1 MTQRAQELFLAYAH
15 FCGERGVEPL
25 IPIVK
30 KAVVDAMSDIQLT
43 AKLGADQILQILSDA
58 HMSESPAVGVPTG
71 SRAPLHE
78 SCLHV
83 LRLKSHLNAYRVT
96 GSSFEPH
103 LSEVCTLHSIHRGY
117 VPQRFCTYA

>member
-43 AKLGADQILQILSDA
+43 AKLGADQVLQVLSDA
-58 HMSESPAVGVPTG
+58 HMSES
-71 SRAPLHE
+71 LI
-78 SCLHV
+78 
-83 LRLKSHLNAYRVT
+83 Y
-96 GSSFEPH
+96 
-103 LSEVCTLHSIHRGY
+103 LSW
-117 VPQRFCTYA
+117 

>member
-30 KAVVDAMSDIQLT
+30 IAVMDAMSDIQLT

-58 HMSESPAVGVPTG
+58 HTSE
-71 SRAPLHE
+71 
-78 SCLHV
+78 
-83 LRLKSHLNAYRVT
+83 
-96 GSSFEPH
+96 
-103 LSEVCTLHSIHRGY
+103 
-117 VPQRFCTYA
+117 

>member
-30 KAVVDAMSDIQLT
+30 MAVVGAMTDIQLT

-58 HMSESPAVGVPTG
+58 HTSGSPAVGVPVG
-71 SRAPLHE
+71 SGA
-78 SCLHV
+78 
-83 LRLKSHLNAYRVT
+83 
-96 GSSFEPH
+96 
-103 LSEVCTLHSIHRGY
+103 
-117 VPQRFCTYA
+117 